1 MKGLILNIQR
11 FSIHDG
17 PGIRTTVFFKGCNL
31 DCWWCHNP
39 ESKKNFPE
47 LLFYYEKC
55 ILCLTC
61 VKNCTTGALSFNE
74 KEKKIF
80 YDKEKCKKCF
90 KCNEVCPTET
100 IVKCGEYKNVYEVV
114 NEVMK
119 DEEFY
124 ITSNGGVTVSG
135 GEPLLQSNF
144 VSELFKELK
153 KKKIHTVIETAGCV
167 KWELFEKVLP
177 YTDLFLYDFKSGD
190 AEKLKKA
197 TGGDINLITENLKK
211 LIKKNKE
218 VIIRI
223 PVVPDFNSNE
233 DEITK
238 ITEILNE
245 IKNKVKVEPLKFN
258 FLGKNKYKALNLS
271 VPYKKIT
278 DEIAEETFN
287 RVKESLKKENFVII

>member
-1 MKGLILNIQR
+1 MKGLIFNIQR

-17 PGIRTTVFFKGCNL
+17 QGIRTTVFFKGCNL

-61 VKNCTTGALSFNE
+61 VKNCPTGALSFNE

-90 KCNEVCPTET
+90 KCSEVCPTES
-100 IVKCGEYKNVYEVV
+100 IVKCGEYKDVYEVV

-135 GEPLLQSNF
+135 GEPLLQSDF

-153 KKKIHTVIETAGCV
+153 KKKVHTAIETAGCV

-177 YTDLFLYDFKSGD
+177 YTDIFLYDFKSGD

-211 LIKKNKE
+211 LIKRNKE

-233 DEITK
+233 EEITK

-245 IKNKVKVEPLKFN
+245 IKNKVKVELLKFN
-258 FLGKNKYKALNLS
+258 FLGKNKYKALNMTF
-271 VPYKKIT
+271 PYKEIT
-278 DEIAEETFN
+278 DEIVEETFN
-287 RVKESLKKENFVII
+287 RVKEFLKKENFVII